1 MRTQLRQYVGKEN
14 NRENDRRPPMSDSL
28 RGFLWGVAC
37 LLPVPDRPPPPC
49 FVIMGLGPLLI
60 EIERNSVGLRYNAVE
75 SRARREHC
83 GHRCFF
89 GKTRMTVNESVNTRT
104 DHITSHPKCM
114 CGAGRVPRRLGHK
127 WLFVQAWSPPQ
138 LAAGAFD
145 IVALTSRHARIH
157 AVVAGAS

>member
-1 MRTQLRQYVGKEN
+1 MQSSRESDASTVGNKQ
-14 NRENDRRPPMSDSL
+14 D
-28 RGFLWGVAC
+28 
-37 LLPVPDRPPPPC
+37 
-49 FVIMGLGPLLI
+49 
-60 EIERNSVGLRYNAVE
+60 
-75 SRARREHC
+75 C

-157 AVVAGAS
+157 AVAAGAS